1 MSLNEIEVEVKKLI
15 DTGALNG
22 KTIYT
27 FGANRSSINMIRF
40 LRQNNIFPKGIID
53 NNEKKHGQIIE
64 GLEVTAPKNTVC
76 PYDED
81 KVILIASEYHK
92 EMCSQ
97 LEGFG
102 YKKDEQVFV
111 TSVIRKFYD
120 LSDKTYGEY
129 INKLKKGFEIYSKLT
144 LDEKTMV
151 FICPY
156 PGTGDIFLIGLYLQ
170 KYIEDNDISDYI
182 IVVKNNTC
190 KRVFDI
196 FEYQNIVIIEDEEV
210 ESLVCFSRIMKD
222 TVKCRILNESYMR
235 IMHRRLRGYK
245 GLDFNTMLRI
255 AVFEQADEYVPEF
268 PKDKIS
274 NEEVN
279 EFFKKNNLIPEKTI
293 ILSPYAKSVDN
304 VPDFMWESIADNLIE
319 KGYLVCTNSANDK
332 EPAIKGTTA
341 LFIPFKILRP
351 VLKRVYGLIALRSG
365 LCDIVG
371 DIKSKK
377 VIFYPKGTVF
387 GSSTPFLYFS
397 LNLMQLCDDAVEIE
411 YDDQQREK
419 MLEMVCKVF

>member
-40 LRQNNIFPKGIID
+40 LTQNNIFPKGIID
-53 NNEKKHGQIIE
+53 NSEKKHGQIIE

-102 YKKDEQVFV
+102 YKKDKQVFV

-120 LSDKTYGEY
+120 LSDNTYGEY
-129 INKLKKGFEIYSKLT
+129 INKLRRGFEIYSKLT

-196 FEYQNIVIIEDEEV
+196 FEYQNIVIIADEEV

-222 TVKCRILNESYMR
+222 TVRCKVLNESYMR

-245 GLDFNTMLRI
+245 SLDFNTMLRV
-255 AVFEQADEYVPEF
+255 AVFEQDDEYIPKFPE
-268 PKDKIS
+268 DNVS
-274 NEEVN
+274 DEEVDK
-279 EFFKKNNLIPEKTI
+279 FFENNNLIAENTV

-304 VPDFMWESIADNLIE
+304 VPEYVWESIAKDLLE
-319 KGYLVCTNSANDK
+319 KGYVVCTNSANDK
-332 EPAIKGTTA
+332 EPAIKGTAA

-371 DIKSKK
+371 DIQCKK
-377 VIFYPKGTVF
+377 VVFYPKGTVF
-387 GSSTPFLYFS
+387 GASTPFQYFS

-419 MLEMVCKVF
+419 ILEMVCKVF